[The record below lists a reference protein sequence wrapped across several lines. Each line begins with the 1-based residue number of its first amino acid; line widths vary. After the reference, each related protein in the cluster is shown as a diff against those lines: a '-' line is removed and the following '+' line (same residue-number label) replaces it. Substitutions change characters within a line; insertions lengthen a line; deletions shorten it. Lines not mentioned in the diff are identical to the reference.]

1 MIELHRVWKI
11 YAVGPVKLP
20 ALSDVS
26 FRIAKGEFV
35 TLRGPSGSGKTTLLR
50 LLYRE
55 DVPSEGE
62 VEVLGEQVTELT
74 RREVAALR
82 RSIGVVFQDA
92 KLLPGRTV
100 YENVAFVL
108 RVLGTP
114 RREITGRV
122 FDALRA
128 VGLSARAQAYP
139 AQLSQ
144 GEAQRA
150 ALARAIA
157 RKPLLLIADEPT
169 GSLDEV
175 MASEVLDIIKD
186 IWAGGTTVLLATHQ
200 AALATTL
207 QRRTLTLQGGRLI
220 KDEG

>member
-62 VEVLGEQVTELT
+62 VEVLGGQVTELT

-175 MASEVLDIIKD
+175 MASEVLDIVKD

-200 AALATTL
+200 AALAATL